1 MAAPIP
7 LRSDYNGNDLR
18 YFAKRT
24 DDVTQARRL
33 LSLAVIYDGERRT
46 DAAKIGGV
54 TLQIIRDWVLR
65 FNSEGPDGLKDKWSG
80 GPVPLLNQEQRIA
93 LADIV
98 EKGPTPAIHTVVRWR
113 LCDLAQWIWEE
124 YRISI
129 STSSLGRILNEMGYR
144 KLSAR
149 PCHRQRNE
157 EANEAFKKTVAP
169 KWQKSSKKKHKVK
182 P

>member
-7 LRSDYNGNDLR
+7 LRSDYNGDDLR
-18 YFAKRT
+18 YFAKGT
-24 DDVTQARRL
+24 DDATQARRL
-33 LSLAVIYDGERRT
+33 LSLAIIYDGGSRT
-46 DAAKIGGV
+46 DASQVGGV

-65 FNSEGPDGLKDKWSG
+65 FNEEGPGGLKDKWSG
-80 GPVPLLNQEQRIA
+80 GPVPLLNQEQRNA

-113 LCDLAQWIWEE
+113 LCDLTQWVWEE

-149 PCHRQRNE
+149 PCHRQRNI
-157 EANEAFKKTVAP
+157 EANEAFKKTSQP
-169 KWQKSSKKKHKVK
+169 KWQKSSKKKHKAK
-182 P
+182 T